1 VIFPA
6 SIVFSLPTAR
16 LRILFYWLYFR
27 KQCQKHRDILAHA
40 YCSTS
45 LIGHL
50 KVSKMNTTLASIF
63 LTTVLLSATAAAQTI
78 RVFSGGQSQ
87 RPDLM
92 RKMFDVFEKSNP
104 GVKVEIETGG
114 QTAELQRE
122 YLDKVLNAKE
132 AALDVF
138 MIDIT
143 NPRLYQSKGWIEPL
157 NQYLGRPASA
167 LADHLPVYRT
177 TNVINGQIYAM
188 PAFADAMF
196 IYFRKD
202 LLQKYNVREPRT
214 WEQLAAVAKKIKTGE
229 RTNPNLQ
236 GLSIQGA
243 PIEGTVC
250 TFLLPIW
257 SKGGDVADSDGKFKL
272 DALTAQA
279 GIELWLKL
287 IDEGVIAKNASE
299 TKTIDTVNDFKAGN
313 VIFAINWGFAW
324 DRFQNDADSKV
335 KRLVDVMPMV
345 RVGES
350 SKSATC
356 VGGWQWAVSAYSKNK
371 PLAAKLVGFM
381 STPDVAK
388 FLAVEGS
395 LLPVFSS
402 TFTDAAYLAKVPWA
416 SGAGVIATFGRSRP
430 VSARYGEV
438 SDAIRASTSAM
449 LARRVS
455 PQQGVADLS
464 AKLKPMLP

>member
-1 VIFPA
+1 MKKILV
-6 SIVFSLPTAR
+6 TA
-16 LRILFYWLYFR
+16 L
-27 KQCQKHRDILAHA
+27 
-40 YCSTS
+40 
-45 LIGHL
+45 
-50 KVSKMNTTLASIF
+50 LASALF
-63 LTTVLLSATAAAQTI
+63 SAYASAETI

-92 RKMFDVFEKSNP
+92 RKMFDAFEKANP
-104 GVKVEIETGG
+104 GVKIEIETGG

-122 YLDKVLNAKE
+122 YLGKVLNAKD

-157 NQYLGRPASA
+157 NQYLGRPETV

-177 TNVINGQIYAM
+177 TNVINGEIYAM

-214 WEQLAAVAKKIKTGE
+214 WEQLATVVKKIKAGE
-229 RTNPNLQ
+229 KTNPNLQ

-257 SKGGDVADSDGKFKL
+257 SKGGDVADGGGKFKL
-272 DALTAQA
+272 DPAVAQA
-279 GIELWLKL
+279 GVEQWLKL
-287 IDEGVIAKNASE
+287 IDDGVIAKNASE
-299 TKTIDTVNDFKAGN
+299 IKTIDTVNDFKAGN

-335 KRLVDVMPMV
+335 KGMVDVMPMA
-345 RVGES
+345 RVGET

-356 VGGWQWAVSAYSKNK
+356 IGGWQWAVSAYSRNK
-371 PLAAKLVGFM
+371 PIAAKLVRYM

-395 LLPVFSS
+395 LLPVFSA
-402 TFTDAAYLAKVPWA
+402 TFTDPAYLAKVPWA
-416 SGAGVIATFGRSRP
+416 SGAGVIATFGRNRP
-430 VSARYGEV
+430 VSARYGDV
-438 SDAIRASTSAM
+438 SDAIRTATSAM
-449 LARRVS
+449 LARKVS
-455 PQQGVADLS
+455 PQQGVAELS
-464 AKLKPMLP
+464 AKLKPMLQ